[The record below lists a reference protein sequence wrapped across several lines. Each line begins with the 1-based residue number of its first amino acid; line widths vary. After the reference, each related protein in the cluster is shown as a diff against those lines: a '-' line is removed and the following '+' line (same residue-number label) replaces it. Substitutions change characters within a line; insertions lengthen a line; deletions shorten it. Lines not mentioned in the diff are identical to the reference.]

1 MIRSLAG
8 HNLGL
13 LMRQL
18 IGAGTPKEAA
28 ARGRL
33 LLIVVYTE
41 DILAIAFLAVAE
53 LGGDDNCGFLILAV
67 SADPS

>member
-1 MIRSLAG
+1 MIRDVAG

-13 LMRQL
+13 LMRYL
-18 IGAGTPKEAA
+18 TGAGTPKEAA

-33 LLIVVYTE
+33 LLIVVSTE
-41 DILAIAFLAVAE
+41 DILAIVFLAVAGPGSE
-53 LGGDDNCGFLILAV
+53 GEFGFLILAV